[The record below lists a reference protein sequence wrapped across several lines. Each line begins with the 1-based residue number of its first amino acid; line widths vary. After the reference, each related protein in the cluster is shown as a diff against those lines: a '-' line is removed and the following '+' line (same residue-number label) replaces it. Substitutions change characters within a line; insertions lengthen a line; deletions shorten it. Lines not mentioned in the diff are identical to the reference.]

1 MTRIEGTKPEE
12 IRALKRKA
20 RVVLSLFVA
29 GLVLAGLSAL
39 PIRTGTEFLQ
49 RLVGEGSPTESWWPG
64 LAAWIS
70 QVHRGV
76 TTAGREY
83 PFLFY
88 GTDWLAFGH
97 FVIAIAFLGALRDPV
112 RNVWV
117 IEFGLIACVLVIPW
131 ALLFGPLRGIPFFWR
146 LIDCS
151 FGVIGILPLLLAG
164 RYARQIMRLQK
175 QQPMNL

>member
-1 MTRIEGTKPEE
+1 MSDPKQLLRRARIWL
-12 IRALKRKA
+12 AL
-20 RVVLSLFVA
+20 FTI

-39 PIRTGTEFLQ
+39 PIQTGIAFLQ
-49 RLVGEGSPTESWWPG
+49 PLVGEGSPTASWWPG
-64 LAAWIS
+64 LATWIS
-70 QVHRGV
+70 RVHRGV

-97 FVIAIAFLGALRDPV
+97 VVIALAFLGALRDPV
-112 RNVWV
+112 KNIW
-117 IEFGLIACVLVIPW
+117 IIDFGVIACLLVVPW

-151 FGVIGILPLLLAG
+151 FGILGILPLLLA
-164 RYARQIMRLQK
+164 RRCVRQIIERRE
-175 QQPMNL
+175 QQVLSA